1 MAQKHNGIRA
11 PGRGTIA
18 RGVAATRLLIL
29 GGSFAGLE
37 AARTARRL
45 LGTRA
50 RVTVI
55 DRTDTF
61 IFRPSLPWVAVGE
74 RDPGKICAPLPRL
87 LAAHGVE
94 FIQDQVDGLDP
105 NSGTVYGQ
113 QGRYGYDFL
122 V

>member
-1 MAQKHNGIRA
+1 
-11 PGRGTIA
+11 
-18 RGVAATRLLIL
+18 VATTRLLIL

-50 RVTVI
+50 RITVI

-61 IFRPSLPWVAVGE
+61 VCRPSLPWVAVGQRNPQE
-74 RDPGKICAPLPRL
+74 ICAPRPRIL
-87 LAAHGVE
+87 ETYGIE
-94 FIQDQVDGLDP
+94 FIQDQVDGLEP

-113 QGRYGYDFL
+113 RGGYGYDFL
-122 V
+122 IIAQGGRPPPRAMKRKS

>member
-18 RGVAATRLLIL
+18 RGVATTRLLIL

-50 RVTVI
+50 RITVI

-61 IFRPSLPWVAVGE
+61 VCRPSLPWVAVGQRNPQE
-74 RDPGKICAPLPRL
+74 ICAPRPRSL
-87 LAAHGVE
+87 ETYGIE
-94 FIQDQVDGLDP
+94 FIQDQSAGLKP
-105 NSGTVYGQ
+105 YSGSGYGER
-113 QGRYGYDFL
+113 GHHGYG
-122 V
+122 